1 MSYGSENDG
10 SVGNAQWRRA
20 WRRESPGPSHYK
32 QRTNTVTVG
41 HSVATGLSRWT
52 FRCLGAHLLRS
63 PSNVK
68 SGIGSP
74 AAPIAGR
81 GQTMPVASRSS
92 LSPKSTSRQQTSSRR
107 RVALSH
113 SQLAFRC
120 GCLSFSLAGKIKNP
134 AHFPVSRVLKA
145 SSPFRYLLTSS
156 RSKLVLGSCPRYA
169 IDGPRLNAQPR
180 LDRL

>member
-1 MSYGSENDG
+1 MADPEG
-10 SVGNAQWRRA
+10 VA
-20 WRRESPGPSHYK
+20 PSAFPRTTGYSALELRIRK
-32 QRTNTVTVG
+32 WGEALATWVTRPEPLQKRTNTVTVG

-74 AAPIAGR
+74 AAPMAGR

-92 LSPKSTSRQQTSSRR
+92 LSPKSVSRQQTSSRC

-156 RSKLVLGSCPRYA
+156 LSKLALGSRPR
-169 IDGPRLNAQPR
+169 
-180 LDRL
+180 